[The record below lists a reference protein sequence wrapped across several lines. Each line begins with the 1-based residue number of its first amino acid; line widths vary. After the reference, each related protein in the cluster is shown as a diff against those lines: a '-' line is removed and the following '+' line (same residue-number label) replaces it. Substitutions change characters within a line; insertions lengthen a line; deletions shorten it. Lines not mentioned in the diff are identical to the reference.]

1 MRCSNCG
8 KKIRKRSN
16 FCIKCGAKVPP
27 ALKNDKK
34 TKKGEKGDKKKRKKR
49 IMVPAAVLILI
60 VLVSFLLFGCDRV
73 KQELEENKMYTKISQ
88 TVKDKLPFDLP
99 KLPELPFDLPALT
112 KKLPFDLP
120 NPAALLGD
128 KEPPDDEQILEDL
141 KKYLEKEEKVEL
153 NRLEI
158 ESRDTAEEGKE
169 ETVYAKAETTSKK
182 GTVEKSYNLLYKKG
196 LLRGWKL
203 KEAVDSEQAEKEA
216 KAAKEEKEAK
226 AEKSGDGEK
235 EEKSADVKKAE
246 GEEEAPKG
254 VDSKTVL
261 ADENLYQDLPSD
273 WTYSNVKVIAHS
285 IDMNTGTDRV
295 IVFMEL
301 KTAYV
306 NLTGTKEITYQL
318 DNSTGEWKSTG
329 PASKLACL
337 SIEPIVI
344 PGQENGANELP
355 V

>member
-1 MRCSNCG
+1 M
-8 KKIRKRSN
+8 KK
-16 FCIKCGAKVPP
+16 
-27 ALKNDKK
+27 DKK
-34 TKKGEKGDKKKRKKR
+34 AKNGEKGEKKKRRKR
-49 IMVPAAVLILI
+49 ILVPAAILILI
-60 VLVSFLLFGCDRV
+60 LVVAFLLFGCDRV
-73 KQELEENKMYTKISQ
+73 KQGLEENKAYTKISQ

-99 KLPELPFDLPALT
+99 KLPEIPIDLPALT
-112 KKLPFDLP
+112 KKLPFDFP

-141 KKYLEKEEKVEL
+141 KKYLEKEEKVKL
-153 NRLEI
+153 NSLEI
-158 ESRDTAEEGKE
+158 ERRDTAEEGKE

-182 GTVEKSYNLLYKKG
+182 GTIQKSYNLFYKKG
-196 LLRGWKL
+196 LLGGWKL

-216 KAAKEEKEAK
+216 KAAKKEKEAK
-226 AEKSGDGEK
+226 EAKEAKAAKADKSGNGEK
-235 EEKSADVKKAE
+235 EEKSAAGEKSK
-246 GEEEAPKG
+246 EEEAPKG
-254 VDSKTVL
+254 VDSKIVL

-285 IDMNTGTDRV
+285 LDMDSGTDRV
-295 IVFMEL
+295 IVYMEL

-318 DNSTGEWKSTG
+318 DHKTGEWKSTG

-344 PGQENGANELP
+344 PGQENGANGLP